1 MLVLVGASRDAG
13 AFAKLGAKRM
23 KYAQVL
29 VVLALVMPFSV
40 RAAQLNG
47 ATLPDTERVGGTEL
61 HLNGFGLR
69 SYSVFQVPIYVA
81 GLYLRHPS
89 SDADQ
94 ILHSPDT
101 RILEVHFVHD
111 VSAEQARKAWRE
123 GFERN
128 CSAPCH
134 LAPQE
139 IERFLAA
146 VPAMRKGDSFNL
158 LFTAR
163 GAEITVNGEPIGSIT
178 DPQFAREMLATFL
191 GPQPAS
197 PRLKQEL
204 LGSHE

>member
-1 MLVLVGASRDAG
+1 MR
-13 AFAKLGAKRM
+13 
-23 KYAQVL
+23 YAQIL
-29 VVLALVMPFSV
+29 AALVFAVPLSV
-40 RAAQLNG
+40 RAAQLDG
-47 ATLPDTERVGGTEL
+47 VTLPDTQRVGGMEL
-61 HLNGFGLR
+61 HLNGIGLR

-89 SDADQ
+89 SDAGQ
-94 ILHSPDT
+94 ILHSPDM
-101 RILEVHFVHD
+101 RLLEIHFVHD

-134 LAPQE
+134 LAPQD

-146 VPAMRKGDSFNL
+146 VPAMRKGDSFTL

-163 GAEITVNGEPIGSIT
+163 GAEVTVNGKPIGNIT
-178 DPQFAREMLATFL
+178 DPQFAREMLGTFL
-191 GPQPAS
+191 GPQAAS

-204 LGSHE
+204 LGIHK